1 MHQYL
6 GAAPPAG
13 IVLAHQWM
21 VVAGW
26 MVVGG
31 SAPHFAAFRSAMEM
45 PGHPPVESGLEPP
58 QSSMQNEIVVTE
70 AAEAMGT
77 NPCLLL

>member
-6 GAAPPAG
+6 GAVLPAG

-21 VVAGW
+21 VVDGWLVVAGS
-26 MVVGG
+26 G
-31 SAPHFAAFRSAMEM
+31 PHFAAFRSATEM
-45 PGHPPVESGLEPP
+45 SGHPPVGSGLGPP
-58 QSSMQNEIVVTE
+58 QSSMQNQIVVTE